1 MGVVTAQT
9 AAAKRSPDS
18 EIVMS
23 RTTLTSPKLQCAAG
37 TGGGDFGCEHRL
49 VSNILMLRFDKCEHN
64 PDGLNEEFSSI
75 HASQVFN
82 CPRSEDSAAVLA

>member
-23 RTTLTSPKLQCAAG
+23 RTTLTSPKLQCAVG
-37 TGGGDFGCEHRL
+37 TGGISD
-49 VSNILMLRFDKCEHN
+49 
-64 PDGLNEEFSSI
+64 
-75 HASQVFN
+75 AST
-82 CPRSEDSAAVLA
+82 VLLATF